1 MACSRR
7 GRLPVSASRGPRPGL
22 ALAAVAG
29 LAVLAPALPAQTPT
43 TPQAP
48 VILTQPVDRTVY
60 FGQTATFAVEA
71 TGNPS
76 PAFQWL
82 FKGAPLPGATNNPLV
97 LTNASFDQLGLYG
110 VVVTNA
116 AGSVTSTNA
125 SLLVLPTPLPG
136 LAFGAYD
143 PGSGDPAA
151 PASASIPVRF
161 TGSGRETNLT
171 FSLAFQTNTLAN
183 PRFTPNLLRTRLASP
198 AEERVSTVVTVLP
211 GTPSGLSPGPTVGE
225 ANPPALPG
233 DTQLVEDRSQVAGGF
248 YGLRLVLP
256 AGQTL
261 EIGEQVLGTV
271 QFDRLAGSAR
281 FAAGLA
287 FTTNPVPVSAGQ
299 TNGSLAFP
307 GTLPP
312 PPVFTLA
319 QPLAVLDRQTGLMLQ
334 RGSLANPGA
343 VTLPNARL
351 GIVGLTNDTLG
362 IPIRVYNAPN
372 LGVDPS
378 VAQILLPDLQP
389 AEDRPLTLEFYVAD
403 LKTQP
408 GVTFLT
414 ETFPALPAPALPTKL
429 IPITK
434 TQYFTSAAYPAGAF
448 LLEWLTS
455 ADRRYL
461 IQYAPTLG
469 GLDDPAAVRTVG
481 TLLSGTGSRLQWIDS
496 GPPKTIAQPGANSR
510 FYRVL
515 ETR

>member
-1 MACSRR
+1 M
-7 GRLPVSASRGPRPGL
+7 
-22 ALAAVAG
+22 AG

-151 PASASIPVRF
+151 PAPASIPVRF

-287 FTTNPVPVSAGQ
+287 FTTNPVP
-299 TNGSLAFP
+299 
-307 GTLPP
+307 
-312 PPVFTLA
+312 
-319 QPLAVLDRQTGLMLQ
+319 
-334 RGSLANPGA
+334 
-343 VTLPNARL
+343 
-351 GIVGLTNDTLG
+351 
-362 IPIRVYNAPN
+362 
-372 LGVDPS
+372 
-378 VAQILLPDLQP
+378 
-389 AEDRPLTLEFYVAD
+389 
-403 LKTQP
+403 
-408 GVTFLT
+408 
-414 ETFPALPAPALPTKL
+414 
-429 IPITK
+429 
-434 TQYFTSAAYPAGAF
+434 
-448 LLEWLTS
+448 
-455 ADRRYL
+455 
-461 IQYAPTLG
+461 
-469 GLDDPAAVRTVG
+469 
-481 TLLSGTGSRLQWIDS
+481 
-496 GPPKTIAQPGANSR
+496 
-510 FYRVL
+510 
-515 ETR
+515 

>member
-1 MACSRR
+1 
-7 GRLPVSASRGPRPGL
+7 
-22 ALAAVAG
+22 
-29 LAVLAPALPAQTPT
+29 
-43 TPQAP
+43 
-48 VILTQPVDRTVY
+48 
-60 FGQTATFAVEA
+60 
-71 TGNPS
+71 
-76 PAFQWL
+76 
-82 FKGAPLPGATNNPLV
+82 
-97 LTNASFDQLGLYG
+97 
-110 VVVTNA
+110 
-116 AGSVTSTNA
+116 
-125 SLLVLPTPLPG
+125 
-136 LAFGAYD
+136 
-143 PGSGDPAA
+143 
-151 PASASIPVRF
+151 
-161 TGSGRETNLT
+161 
-171 FSLAFQTNTLAN
+171 
-183 PRFTPNLLRTRLASP
+183 
-198 AEERVSTVVTVLP
+198 
-211 GTPSGLSPGPTVGE
+211 
-225 ANPPALPG
+225 
-233 DTQLVEDRSQVAGGF
+233 
-248 YGLRLVLP
+248 
-256 AGQTL
+256 
-261 EIGEQVLGTV
+261 
-271 QFDRLAGSAR
+271 
-281 FAAGLA
+281 
-287 FTTNPVPVSAGQ
+287 
-299 TNGSLAFP
+299 
-307 GTLPP
+307 TLPP